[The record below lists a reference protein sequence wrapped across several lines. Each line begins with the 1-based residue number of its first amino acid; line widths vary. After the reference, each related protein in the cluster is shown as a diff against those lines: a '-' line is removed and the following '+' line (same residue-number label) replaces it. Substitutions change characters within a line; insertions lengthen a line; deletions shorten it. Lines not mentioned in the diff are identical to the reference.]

1 MIKGTISDNE
11 TDSGLMIFKI
21 IDGQFMH
28 KDCYVEVLMD
38 DMLYPAYVTTR
49 LKTKNVKIDESKS
62 ALNWGVFFFSLL
74 TFCSW

>member
-1 MIKGTISDNE
+1 MIRGTISDKE

-38 DMLYPAYVTTR
+38 DMLYPAYATTR
-49 LKTKNVKIDESKS
+49 LKSKNVKIDESKL
-62 ALNWGVFFFSLL
+62 ALNWGVFFPLLL
-74 TFCSW
+74 TFDSW

>member
-1 MIKGTISDNE
+1 MIRGTISDNE
-11 TDSGLMIFKI
+11 IDSGLMIFKI

-49 LKTKNVKIDESKS
+49 LKTKNVKIDESK
-62 ALNWGVFFFSLL
+62 LTLDWCFFFS
-74 TFCSW
+74 FAYIQ